1 MIYVAA
7 GKDIEEEDRVIKT
20 NMKIKTSIKMKI
32 KMKIKGKGKNRDME
46 ARTEI
51 WRQEQ
56 RYGGQYD
63 DPF

>member
-1 MIYVAA
+1 MIYMGA

-32 KMKIKGKGKNRDME
+32 KMKINGKGKNRDME

-51 WRQEQ
+51 WRTI
-56 RYGGQYD
+56 
-63 DPF
+63 